1 MERKYSSKEI
11 GKILNV
17 SDKSVRRYLN
27 SYFSMNNGTY
37 EVFEKM
43 LSVLKNEH
51 LGQSLDNLRTQ
62 SDIEY
67 EYPFIEGFTEI
78 EYLEYQKR
86 LIEYPI
92 LKDQI
97 EYLKK
102 DISYHKKSIESHNRQ
117 MELLLLTITN
127 KKFIEEIED

>member
-1 MERKYSSKEI
+1 MYKI
-11 GKILNV
+11 TDVAKILNV
-17 SDKSVRRYLN
+17 SDRTVQRYLN
-27 SYFSMNNGTY
+27 SYFSLEKGAY
-37 EVFEKM
+37 IVSEKM
-43 LSVLKNEH
+43 LIVLKNEY
-51 LGQSLDNLRTQ
+51 LGQSSDNLRTQ

-127 KKFIEEIED
+127 KKFIEKIED

>member
-1 MERKYSSKEI
+1 MNNYTITDIATTFGVTERTVQRWVESLTIKK
-11 GKILNV
+11 GNKILIPQDV
-17 SDKSVRRYLN
+17 FDLLKSR
-27 SYFSMNNGTY
+27 
-37 EVFEKM
+37 
-43 LSVLKNEH
+43 H
-51 LGQSLDNLRTQ
+51 LPEELPTEPDN
-62 SDIEY
+62 DY
-67 EYPFIEGFTEI
+67 EYPFIEAFTEI

-127 KKFIEEIED
+127 KKFIEKIED